1 MPIVSSTHTIDAHTQ
16 QGGGRYVIERH
27 TDQDGQVY
35 QVGPYLAPAGFDVDA
50 RLAARATQI
59 SDQLAEAEAQAL
71 ADDGV

>member
-1 MPIVSSTHTIDAHTQ
+1 MPIVSSATTIDAHTQ

-27 TDQDGQVY
+27 TDQDGNVY

-50 RLAARATQI
+50 RLSARATEI
-59 SDQLAEAEAQAL
+59 NDQLAEAEAKSL

>member
-1 MPIVSSTHTIDAHTQ
+1 MPIVSSATTIDAHTQ

-27 TDQDGQVY
+27 TDQDGNVY

-50 RLAARATQI
+50 RLSARATEI
-59 SDQLAEAEAQAL
+59 NDQLAEAEAKAL